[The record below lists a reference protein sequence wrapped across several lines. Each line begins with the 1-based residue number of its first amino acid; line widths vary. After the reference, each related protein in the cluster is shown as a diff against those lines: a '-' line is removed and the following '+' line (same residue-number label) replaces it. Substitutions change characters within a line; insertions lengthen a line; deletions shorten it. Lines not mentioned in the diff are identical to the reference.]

1 MNEKNTATT
10 LTQQK
15 ESSVKMQKF
24 FNSLHKFVS
33 LWTDRKD
40 GGSSS
45 SLL

>member
-24 FNSLHKFVS
+24 FNSLHKLS